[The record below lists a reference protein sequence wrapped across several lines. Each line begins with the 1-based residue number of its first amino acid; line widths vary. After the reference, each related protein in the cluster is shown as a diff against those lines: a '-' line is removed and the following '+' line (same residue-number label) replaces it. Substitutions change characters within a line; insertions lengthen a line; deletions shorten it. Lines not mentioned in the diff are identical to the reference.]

1 MSSINQL
8 INGRTP
14 RKFRR
19 TSDSGEATKAIVQTP
34 TGLSTRQKLKI
45 NYLSNPRKRLT
56 NMYDDTLLFRTH
68 LILTYETILDLIKFN
83 GNSGIVNRK
92 RQDTYKN
99 AIATVKDVDA
109 SLDIQEFVKEL
120 DQLTKKPM
128 AVMKELLVKGSVT
141 LENKEPYNGVTIK
154 DGVADSA
161 SLEAFK
167 NLSVLLGLGIGIG
180 DSGVKELVGMG
191 FTSVDQLKDKLDSFR
206 KGLQGPLTKYFEG
219 TVRLVKMSRDEATKW
234 RDIIT
239 KAVNNAIVAIQTTS
253 EVRHKIAGSYAR
265 KELEIGDIDY
275 VVVADEEDTLYEI
288 LVNVLDQLSIVTDI
302 GDLPVELDSVVET
315 PSRNAATT
323 IKMWFKVGKEIKTK
337 IEIYGYS
344 GCQFCFPYFARS
356 AQINVQKKIKIQA
369 IKMGYRLSPYGLFI
383 KDTDLEVDEDVI
395 VEKIGK
401 PIETIRDIF
410 DFLDYSQS

>member
-1 MSSINQL
+1 
-8 INGRTP
+8 
-14 RKFRR
+14 
-19 TSDSGEATKAIVQTP
+19 
-34 TGLSTRQKLKI
+34 
-45 NYLSNPRKRLT
+45 
-56 NMYDDTLLFRTH
+56 MYDDTLLFRTH